1 MKPVYRH
8 LLSRSLIERCPK
20 RGLGIADALTLNHT
34 AGMKTRRRT
43 KRHAKPKVWLVVITL
58 GVALLLIGDDH
69 PQLRQVVDA
78 FLQVFVSDRGVVKR
92 QVGNAEVI
100 DGDTMDVNGSRV
112 RLYGID
118 APEAAQTCQRDGR
131 TWACGTIA
139 EHSLVSAIAGRQVR
153 CEEQHIDRYGRRVA
167 TCRAGEKN
175 LNAWMVE
182 NGWAVAYR
190 QYGGAIYDL
199 EEAAARAARRGI
211 WSSEFVM
218 PWDWRESRR

>member
-1 MKPVYRH
+1 M
-8 LLSRSLIERCPK
+8 
-20 RGLGIADALTLNHT
+20 T
-34 AGMKTRRRT
+34 TRRRT
-43 KRHAKPKVWLVVITL
+43 KRHAKPRVWLAVIAL
-58 GVALLLIGDDH
+58 VAAVFLIGDDH
-69 PQLRQVVDA
+69 PQLRQVLEA
-78 FLQVFVSDRGVVKR
+78 LLQDFVSDKPPANR
-92 QVGNAEVI
+92 QAGNVEVI
-100 DGDTMDVNGSRV
+100 DGYTIDVAGSRV

-139 EHSLVSAIAGRQVR
+139 ENSLVSTIAGRQVR
-153 CEEQHIDRYGRRVA
+153 CEEQDIDRYGRSVA
-167 TCRAGEKN
+167 TCWAGEEN

-190 QYGGAIYDL
+190 QYGGAIYDP
-199 EEAAARAARRGI
+199 EEAVARAARRGI

>member
-8 LLSRSLIERCPK
+8 LLSKSLIERSPK
-20 RGLGIADALTLNHT
+20 RGLGIADAVTLNHT
-34 AGMKTRRRT
+34 AGMTTRRRT
-43 KRHAKPKVWLVVITL
+43 KRHAKPKVWLVVIAL
-58 GVALLLIGDDH
+58 VAALLLIGDDY

-78 FLQVFVSDRGVVKR
+78 YLQEFVSDKRVVKR

-100 DGDTMDVNGSRV
+100 DGDTIDVTGSRV

-131 TWACGTIA
+131 TWVCGMIA
-139 EHSLVSAIAGRQVR
+139 KNSLVSLIAGRQVK
-153 CEEQHIDRYGRRVA
+153 CEEQDIDRYERRVA
-167 TCRAGEKN
+167 TCWAEEEN
-175 LNAWMVE
+175 INAWMVE

-190 QYGGAIYDL
+190 QYGGAIYDQ
-199 EEAAARAARRGI
+199 EEAVARAARRGI

-218 PWDWRESRR
+218 PWDWRKSRR

>member
-1 MKPVYRH
+1 MYWH
-8 LLSRSLIERCPK
+8 LLGRSIIERGPK
-20 RGLGIADALTLNHT
+20 RGLGIADAITLNHT
-34 AGMKTRRRT
+34 ASMRTRRRT
-43 KRHAKPKVWLVVITL
+43 IRHAKPKVWLVVIAL
-58 GVALLLIGDDH
+58 GAAPLLIGDDH

-78 FLQVFVSDRGVVKR
+78 FLQVFVSDKLVVKR

-131 TWACGTIA
+131 TWACGSIA
-139 EHSLVSAIAGRQVR
+139 EHSLVYAIAGRQVR
-153 CEEQHIDRYGRRVA
+153 CEEQDIDRYGRRVA
-167 TCRAGEKN
+167 TWAGEEN

-182 NGWAVAYR
+182 TGWAVAYR

-199 EEAAARAARRGI
+199 EEAVARAARRGI

-218 PWDWRESRR
+218 P